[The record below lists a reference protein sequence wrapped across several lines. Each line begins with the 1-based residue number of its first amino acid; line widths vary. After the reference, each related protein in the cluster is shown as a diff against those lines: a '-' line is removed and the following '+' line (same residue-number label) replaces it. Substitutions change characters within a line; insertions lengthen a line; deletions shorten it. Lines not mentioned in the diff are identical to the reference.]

1 MTAAENMSEI
11 MQDKGAWRFTDDLI
25 IRIKQGDT
33 AAIAELYNANYDIF
47 AGMARKYIW
56 KQRNLCRN
64 FLYEF
69 DDLIQQVYV
78 DIPYYDYSSR
88 CNLYYCIV
96 KGSFMRVNDG
106 GILSAQSKYISASRV
121 ISYDAPMTDKD
132 GEERDG
138 AYILDRL
145 AHAPDVFEVITTNG
159 DREAKDKAICDFLE
173 RTITNPRDLNAMW
186 CKLFTDL
193 PLNQIRGDEYEHYKQ
208 CAV

>member
-1 MTAAENMSEI
+1 MTAAENMPEI

-33 AAIAELYNANYDIF
+33 AAITKFYNANYDIF
-47 AGMARKYIW
+47 AGMARKYVW

-88 CNLYYCIV
+88 CNLYYGIV
-96 KGSFMRVNDG
+96 KGTFMCVNEG
-106 GILSAQSKYISASRV
+106 GIIAAKRKHITASSI

-138 AYILDRL
+138 AHLLDRL
-145 AHAPDVFEVITTNG
+145 AHAPDVFEVIAANG
-159 DREAKDKAICDFLE
+159 DREAKDAAICDFLE
-173 RTITNPRDLNAMW
+173 RTIKNPRDLNIMW

-193 PLNQIRGDEYEHYKQ
+193 PLNQIKGNEYEYYKQ